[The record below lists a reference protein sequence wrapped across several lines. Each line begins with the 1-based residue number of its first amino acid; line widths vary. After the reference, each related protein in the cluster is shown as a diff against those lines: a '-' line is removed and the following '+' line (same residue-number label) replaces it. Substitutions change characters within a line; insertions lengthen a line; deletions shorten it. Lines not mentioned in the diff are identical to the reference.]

1 MQTQTQPG
9 AQAQAQTQGPIEFV
23 ERRGHTRDLVQRLLA
38 ERQDLLVA
46 FCEVAGL
53 EPYHPDKPV
62 RSLLRKFCQLLVD
75 YVAVVHFE
83 LCTRI
88 ADGGERRAGVRAV
101 AEEVFPRLSAIT
113 DEVVEFND
121 RYEVLTPEKL
131 AGGLSEDLS
140 RVGETLAVRFELED
154 RLFAALLARS

>member
-1 MQTQTQPG
+1 MKDTITKRNCIDSVSFICNENIFGFHFQTFIRFFSEEKTF
-9 AQAQAQTQGPIEFV
+9 T
-23 ERRGHTRDLVQRLLA
+23 
-38 ERQDLLVA
+38 
-46 FCEVAGL
+46 
-53 EPYHPDKPV
+53 
-62 RSLLRKFCQLLVD
+62 LRKFCQLLVD

-88 ADGGERRAGVRAV
+88 ADGGERRAGVRAA

-113 DEVVEFND
+113 EEVVEFND